1 MGAQGRSHFLG
12 GAFLVVV
19 GVHHVLDHQIGI
31 MGGQHLGKP
40 SDPLVVPHDPK
51 GAGYDK
57 HPPRSAGYQPHH
69 LRGRLSAPAVITADI
84 GEAAASLNV
93 RVERHHRMPGV
104 YVCVQPFGHLGAVER
119 GDEQPCGAGSL
130 RFLDGGELILHA
142 VAPGFPEIHVD
153 GKSEKAP
160 SASVRPRLTSS

>member
-1 MGAQGRSHFLG
+1 MAFRLRVSTSRTQSQVGA
-12 GAFLVVV
+12 
-19 GVHHVLDHQIGI
+19 D
-31 MGGQHLGKP
+31 
-40 SDPLVVPHDPK
+40 
-51 GAGYDK
+51 DK

-119 GDEQPCGAGSL
+119 GDEQPCGAGGL
-130 RFLDGGELILHA
+130 CAG
-142 VAPGFPEIHVD
+142 
-153 GKSEKAP
+153 
-160 SASVRPRLTSS
+160 SAISAAMPCGVTV